1 MKKIS
6 FILTMLT
13 LAFFA
18 QAQSYEDIGL
28 KIFSGKYADA
38 KKDIDKRITNEKFA
52 SKPDAYILKTAIYAQ
67 LASTAEGEEAEQLLS
82 QAQAAYKK
90 YTEMDPALSLVDDPI
105 YKNGFINLYSAMYSR
120 GFAGYQA
127 KNWEKAAGDFKT
139 TVELSDLLIQ
149 KKVFSIP
156 VDTNALIMAGFT
168 AENSGHRDDAAK
180 YYTRLADNKI
190 GGKGNDFLYRF
201 LIVYNY
207 QKGNIDAFNKY
218 KALGKELYPD
228 DEYYDYDEVDF
239 AVGLSETYDAKVKA
253 LEGVLAKDPTN
264 YKANVNLAQLIS
276 DTLNTSASEGKPLA
290 NAAELEKRMIDAIT
304 KALEAKPDDATLLM
318 FLGDHYIAKAEKV
331 NEERAEH
338 VKAMQAR
345 TKPGAKPSAADV
357 AKRDELDKKYGE
369 AMEVA
374 RDPYEKAANVLA
386 KKADITPREKQQY
399 RNIAGYL
406 YDIYN
411 LKKIQAKANPAEASK
426 YEAAAKKW
434 NELYDSIK

>member
-6 FILTMLT
+6 FILTMLS
-13 LAFFA
+13 LAVFV

-52 SKPDAYILKTAIYAQ
+52 SKPDAFILKTAIYAQ
-67 LASTAEGEEAEQLLS
+67 LASAAQGDEASQLLS
-82 QAQAAYKK
+82 EAQAAYKK
-90 YTEMDPALSLVDDPI
+90 YTEMDPSFSLVDDPI
-105 YKNGFINLYSAMYSR
+105 YKNGFVNLYSALYSR
-120 GFAGYQA
+120 GFESYQA
-127 KNWEKAAGDFKT
+127 KNWEKAAGDFKS
-139 TVELSDLLIQ
+139 TVELSDLLTQ
-149 KKVFSIP
+149 KKVFTAP

-168 AENSGHRDDAAK
+168 AENSGNKEDAAK
-180 YYTRLADNKI
+180 YYTRLADAKI

-201 LIVYNY
+201 LVVYNY

-228 DEYYDYDEVDF
+228 DEYYGYDEVDF
-239 AVGLSETYDAKVKA
+239 AVGLAESYDAKVKA
-253 LEGVLAKDPTN
+253 LEAVIAKEPTN

-276 DTLNTSASEGKPLA
+276 DTLSTAADAGKPLA
-290 NAAELEKRMIDAIT
+290 NAAELEKRMIEAIT
-304 KALEAKPDDATLLM
+304 KALEGKPDDATLLM
-318 FLGDHYIAKAEKV
+318 FLGDHYIAKAEKA

-345 TKPGAKPSAADV
+345 TKPGAKPSAQDV

-374 RDPYEKAANVLA
+374 RGPYEKAANLLA
-386 KKADITPREKQQY
+386 KKTDITAREKQQY

-426 YEAAAKKW
+426 FEAEAKKW